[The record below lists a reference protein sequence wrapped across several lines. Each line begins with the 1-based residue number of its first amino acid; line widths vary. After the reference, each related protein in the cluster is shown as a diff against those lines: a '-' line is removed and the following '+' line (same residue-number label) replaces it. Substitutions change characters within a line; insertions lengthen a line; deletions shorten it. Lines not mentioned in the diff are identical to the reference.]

1 MLLKSFIVAK
11 RRFLVKHVS
20 PSLRQLFCY
29 VIFKRTELKS
39 IWQSQHL
46 AIKRSCYCFLR
57 CATLL
62 MPFNRAVEKT
72 RLKIDFSIFFSRSL
86 ASSLNWI
93 LLKILIY
100 SKSFAIIAPMCKF
113 IFEIHLT
120 QIEIAGQKQFFK
132 QMISILKILLFP
144 ISVILSVSQTS

>member
-1 MLLKSFIVAK
+1 MLLKSFIVVK

-46 AIKRSCYCFLR
+46 AIKRSCYCFL
-57 CATLL
+57 CCDTLL

-72 RLKIDFSIFFSRSL
+72 RLKIDFSIFSRSL

-93 LLKILIY
+93 LFKILIY
-100 SKSFAIIAPMCKF
+100 SNSFAIIALMCKF

-132 QMISILKILLFP
+132 RFIFILE
-144 ISVILSVSQTS
+144 SQ